1 MPWDFDEMT
10 TMRSFILRFR
20 TVRAMAW
27 VLACNCWLLH
37 ASGHAQSAAPRA
49 EAVRIKELAKVQG
62 WRENALMGYGVVSG
76 LAGTGDSPSNRSTRQ
91 SLSNLLSQFKLTIGA
106 DQIQSRNVAMVMVTA
121 SLPPFAR
128 EGDTLDVS
136 VTSVG
141 DARSLV
147 GGTLLLTSLQA
158 ANGRT
163 YALAQGALQVGGFRH
178 DAQGNVVQK
187 NHPTVGS
194 VPNGAIVELGLTPGA
209 HQLEQLTLVLNEP
222 DYTTAQRV
230 ADAVNQRFGQTL
242 ASARDAA
249 GIDVKV
255 PSSEQSRPVAFLAQL
270 ESVTVQPDLKARVV
284 INERTGT
291 IVSGSHVRIAPVAIS
306 HGDLKLA
313 IVQTQTASLPP
324 AVVVGGAPAVVLNNS
339 QIDIQEDR
347 GVTLQAQQGMSVGEL
362 VQQLARMK
370 THTRDVISILRAI
383 KAAGAL
389 RAELIVQ

>member
-1 MPWDFDEMT
+1 MSMTSFSDFQQTCSRGLVWALSALAFMVLQPPCQAQPAVPQGEM
-10 TMRSFILRFR
+10 
-20 TVRAMAW
+20 
-27 VLACNCWLLH
+27 
-37 ASGHAQSAAPRA
+37 
-49 EAVRIKELAKVQG
+49 VRIKELAKVQG

-76 LAGTGDSPSNRSTRQ
+76 LAGTGDSPTNRSTRQ

-194 VPNGAIVELGLTPGA
+194 VPNGATVELSLTPGA
-209 HQLEQLTLVLNEP
+209 SQLEQLTLVLNEP

-230 ADAVNQRFGQTL
+230 ADAVNQRFGQSL
-242 ASARDAA
+242 AFARDAA
-249 GIDVKV
+249 GIDIHV
-255 PSSEQSRPVAFLAQL
+255 PPSEQARPVAFLAQL
-270 ESVTVQPDLKARVV
+270 ETVTVRPDVKARVV

-291 IVSGSHVRIAPVAIS
+291 IVSGSQVRIAPVAIS
-306 HGDLKLA
+306 HGDLKLS
-313 IVQTQTASLPP
+313 IVQTQSASLPP
-324 AVVVGGAPAVVLNNS
+324 SVVVGGSPAVVLNNA
-339 QIDIQEDR
+339 QLDMQEDR
-347 GVTLQAQQGMSVGEL
+347 GVTLQSQQGMSVGDL
-362 VQQLARMK
+362 VQQLARMR